1 MRATKIIHHGES
13 RIKVDFPYNQEI
25 AALIKQIPDAKWS
38 KTHRAWHI
46 PYTKKE
52 FDQLKTL
59 FPSIEYPLKVVDI
72 ETAEPVAMTLDPVIQ
87 KQAKPVKGVSV
98 QVIGRN
104 ILIKLPKNEL
114 DIHFIH
120 SLRYSRWNDRQ
131 FCWIVPN
138 YPGNLDLINDYFN
151 DRIYELIIHDEIE
164 VKTTGN
170 NQRIIKP
177 DELLIIKTTDR
188 RLKLIFGYNKELS
201 FLLKKMPFHVWDKV
215 NKWWTIPYT
224 ERFLSEITELAKA
237 QKLTV
242 VFEEEV
248 VNNDDKLP
256 RITPYDVVN
265 YRQCPEEYILK
276 LKELRYS
283 ENTIKAYKGLFEEF
297 INYYNS
303 YDIDKIDE
311 KLIIAFMRYLV
322 IDRKIS
328 TSYQNQSI
336 NSIKFYYERVL
347 GGQRKIYLVERPRRE
362 KTLPE
367 VLSEQEFLSVL
378 STINNIKHKA
388 IVLLIYS
395 AGLRLSEVVNLRIKD
410 IDSERMKVYVQQ
422 SKGRKDRYTSLS
434 KKLLPIL
441 RQYFLEYKP
450 KEWLF
455 EGVKGRKYS
464 VSSVQ
469 TIVKDAY
476 SKAGIKKKVST
487 HTLRHSFATHL
498 LEGGTDLRYIQDL
511 MGHESSKTTELY
523 THITNKGFDQI
534 QNPLDKLDF

>member
-1 MRATKIIHHGES
+1 
-13 RIKVDFPYNQEI
+13 
-25 AALIKQIPDAKWS
+25 
-38 KTHRAWHI
+38 
-46 PYTKKE
+46 
-52 FDQLKTL
+52 
-59 FPSIEYPLKVVDI
+59 
-72 ETAEPVAMTLDPVIQ
+72 MTPDPVIK
-87 KQAKPVKGVSV
+87 KQAQPIKGVSV

-104 ILIKLPKNEL
+104 ILIKLPKNAL
-114 DIHFIH
+114 DTHFIL
-120 SLRYSRWNDRQ
+120 SLRYSRWDDKQ
-131 FCWIVPN
+131 FYWIVPN
-138 YPGNLDLINDYFN
+138 YPGNLDLINDYFK
-151 DRIYELIIHDEIE
+151 DRISELIIHDEIE
-164 VKTTGN
+164 LKTDKN
-170 NQRIIKP
+170 NQRTIKP

-201 FLLKKMPFHVWDKV
+201 YLLKKMPFHVWDKV

-224 ERFLSEITELAKA
+224 ERFLSEITELAKS

-242 VFEEEV
+242 VCEEEV

-256 RITPYDVVN
+256 RRTPYDVVN

-303 YDIDKIDE
+303 YDIDKIGE
-311 KLIIAFMRYLV
+311 KMIIAFMRYLV
-322 IDRKIS
+322 IERKIS

-378 STINNIKHKA
+378 STIDNIKHRA

-450 KEWLF
+450 KEWLI
-455 EGVKGRKYS
+455 EGAKGRKYS

-476 SKAGIKKKVST
+476 NKAGIKKKVST

-498 LEGGTDLRYIQDL
+498 LEGGTDLRYIYPVGL
-511 MGHESSKTTELY
+511 KNGCVY
-523 THITNKGFDQI
+523 C
-534 QNPLDKLDF
+534 